1 MRGLGGK
8 TVGTMGLLIG
18 MYLVAAHATGWGR
31 LMLNAG
37 TAGSGVVKSLQG
49 R

>member
-1 MRGLGGK
+1 MGRKTLT
-8 TVGTMGLLIG
+8 TVGVLIG
-18 MYLVAAHATGWGR
+18 MYLVAAHATGWGK

-37 TAGSGVVKSLQG
+37 SAGGGVIKTLQG

>member
-1 MRGLGGK
+1 MGK
-8 TVGTMGLLIG
+8 NALKITGVLIG

-37 TAGSGVVKSLQG
+37 TAGSGVIKNLQG

>member
-1 MRGLGGK
+1 MGRKALG
-8 TVGTMGLLIG
+8 TVGVLIG
-18 MYLVAAHATGWGR
+18 MYLVAAHATGWGK

-37 TAGSGVVKSLQG
+37 TAGSGVVKALQG

>member
-1 MRGLGGK
+1 MGRKALG
-8 TVGTMGLLIG
+8 TAGLLIG

-37 TAGSGVVKSLQG
+37 TAGSGVVKAFQG